1 VKAPGFETQ
10 YISAKCLSNLRKFSR
25 KEKTGMKNENPRQ
38 LVRTPEIRSL
48 FAGDPFIEPA
58 QEINDLIARRAHEL
72 FESSGFTHGHADDD
86 WLRAESEI
94 LLQAPVDVTETE
106 TGFTIRA
113 DVPGFREKDLEV
125 RAAPR
130 SLCITGKRQESSDQ
144 KEGTTIY
151 SERHTKHIFR
161 VVGLPAE
168 IDPDRVN
175 ATVSDGLLEI
185 KLLKVG
191 LGKKVPVLAKTA
203 TA

>member
-161 VVGLPAE
+161 VVGLSSE

>member
-1 VKAPGFETQ
+1 MNET
-10 YISAKCLSNLRKFSR
+10 
-25 KEKTGMKNENPRQ
+25 PRQ

-58 QEINDLIARRAHEL
+58 LEINELIAHRAYEL
-72 FESSGFTHGHADDD
+72 FESSGFTHGHGYED

-94 LLQAPVDVTETE
+94 LLQAPVEVTETE

-130 SLCITGKRQESSDQ
+130 SLCITGKRLESSDQ

-161 VVGLPAE
+161 VVGLPTE
-168 IDPDRVN
+168 IDPERVN

-191 LGKKVPVLAKTA
+191 LGKKVPVLSKAA